1 MPLQVGTERIRDT
14 NVLNIIRSKNDPLK
28 VKLKSGTRLD
38 EFRADDNEEGFKP
51 IVDRYEEWKQKRR
64 KRKRRTRK
72 EDEGSETKRR
82 KTEGSVYSRKDTE
95 PDQM

>member
-14 NVLNIIRSKNDPLK
+14 NVLNIIRSTHDPIK

-38 EFRADDNEEGFKP
+38 EFRADDNEEGSKP

-64 KRKRRTRK
+64 KRK

-82 KTEGSVYSRKDTE
+82 KTEGSDYECSRKDTE